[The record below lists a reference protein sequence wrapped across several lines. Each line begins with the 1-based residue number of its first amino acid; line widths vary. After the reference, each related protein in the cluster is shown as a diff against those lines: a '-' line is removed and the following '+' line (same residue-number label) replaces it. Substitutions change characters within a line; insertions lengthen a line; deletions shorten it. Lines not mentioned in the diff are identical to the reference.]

1 MLKHLS
7 DRCGAR
13 DDLLADYRRRPF
25 GCTEGRDRMSV
36 RQCLTNLRIKGGFL
50 ALVLMVVFLVW
61 PGLTPAHHSF
71 ASQLTPEGEEAIEVL
86 DGTVRVFRILNPHG
100 ALVVNVPNENGEEE
114 GWLFELSP
122 AAQLAREG
130 WAEDILQPGDSV
142 RVAAQLSTTPNRA
155 RLRALLIHGKS
166 EDEAARLL
174 VSYGIRG
181 DTPTM
186 IRLRERLPICGTID
200 QSYNRTECFL
210 IDDQAMTAL
219 NDEFP
224 GEMGYVLP

>member
-1 MLKHLS
+1 
-7 DRCGAR
+7 
-13 DDLLADYRRRPF
+13 
-25 GCTEGRDRMSV
+25 MSV
-36 RQCLTNLRIKGGFL
+36 RQCLTNLRITGGFT
-50 ALVLMVVFLVW
+50 ASVLMVVFLLW
-61 PGLTPAHHSF
+61 PGLTLAHHSF
-71 ASQLTPEGEEAIEVL
+71 ASQLTPEGEEAIEIL

-130 WAEDILQPGDSV
+130 WAEDILQP
-142 RVAAQLSTTPNRA
+142 
-155 RLRALLIHGKS
+155 LLIHGKS

-210 IDDQAMTAL
+210 IDDQALTAL

>member
-1 MLKHLS
+1 MTLI
-7 DRCGAR
+7 
-13 DDLLADYRRRPF
+13 LA
-25 GCTEGRDRMSV
+25 
-36 RQCLTNLRIKGGFL
+36 
-50 ALVLMVVFLVW
+50 VVFVAW
-61 PGLTPAHHSF
+61 PRLTPAHHSF
-71 ASQLTPEGEEAIEVL
+71 SPRLTADGEEAIEIL
-86 DGTVRVFRILNPHG
+86 NGTVRVFKVLNPHG
-100 ALVVNVPNENGEEE
+100 ALIVNVPGETGEEE

-130 WAEDILQPGDSV
+130 WTEEMLQPGDRVS
-142 RVAAQLSTTPNRA
+142 VAALVSTTPNRA
-155 RLRALLIHGKS
+155 RLRAVLIHGKS
-166 EDEAARLL
+166 EGEAGRLL

-186 IRLRERLPICGTID
+186 IRLRERLPTCGTID

-210 IDDQAMTAL
+210 IDDQALAAL

>member
-1 MLKHLS
+1 MYK
-7 DRCGAR
+7 
-13 DDLLADYRRRPF
+13 
-25 GCTEGRDRMSV
+25 
-36 RQCLTNLRIKGGFL
+36 RQ
-50 ALVLMVVFLVW
+50 
-61 PGLTPAHHSF
+61 
-71 ASQLTPEGEEAIEVL
+71 
-86 DGTVRVFRILNPHG
+86 
-100 ALVVNVPNENGEEE
+100 
-114 GWLFELSP
+114 
-122 AAQLAREG
+122 
-130 WAEDILQPGDSV
+130 
-142 RVAAQLSTTPNRA
+142 
-155 RLRALLIHGKS
+155 